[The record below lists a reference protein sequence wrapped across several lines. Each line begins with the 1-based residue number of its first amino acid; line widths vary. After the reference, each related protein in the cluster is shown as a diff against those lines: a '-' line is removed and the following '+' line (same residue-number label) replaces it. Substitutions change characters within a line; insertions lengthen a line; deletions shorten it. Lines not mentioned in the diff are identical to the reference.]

1 MMRLVLDTL
10 LGEVLASSWILASV
24 RSQDRSLLSQI
35 VERKSSALH
44 KQARNFVLA
53 LGVLFPSLQ
62 PCEQQY
68 ILDRVHVFAEEF
80 DQGWRTVDV
89 ENAAEVVGKEL
100 LSFLQLIFIC
110 LCLFFIAVHTT
121 LSSAQCVR
129 ALQTI
134 SLVQIGRVPVTLYDQ
149 IFQKLALK
157 AATSKEDLK
166 SLVELFSAS
175 APKDG
180 DLSTLS
186 RHQLLAVRFFMAAML
201 PVMPLIPDD
210 LLNEHLLPVMFK
222 NVAHRDVKV
231 SRAVHQMF
239 KSLFLDPWGQQEN
252 AMQSHVEKLVPYYIN
267 VCLDHYASIPFEPF
281 ADNIVAI
288 VLALP
293 PTSPLVVLTLKI
305 LADRVQKMQ
314 SETASAPSSKAADPR
329 RLIRLLFSFMAIVDV
344 QILDVVLV
352 LIRNTIKSSPQGAW
366 PQLTKYAQQIIL
378 NNFDYTR
385 KDQCIKWYLG
395 LLHDLQLGKKVDK
408 EPTTTS
414 AIRSSL

>member
-1 MMRLVLDTL
+1 
-10 LGEVLASSWILASV
+10 
-24 RSQDRSLLSQI
+24 
-35 VERKSSALH
+35 
-44 KQARNFVLA
+44 
-53 LGVLFPSLQ
+53 
-62 PCEQQY
+62 
-68 ILDRVHVFAEEF
+68 
-80 DQGWRTVDV
+80 
-89 ENAAEVVGKEL
+89 
-100 LSFLQLIFIC
+100 
-110 LCLFFIAVHTT
+110 
-121 LSSAQCVR
+121 
-129 ALQTI
+129 
-134 SLVQIGRVPVTLYDQ
+134 
-149 IFQKLALK
+149 
-157 AATSKEDLK
+157 
-166 SLVELFSAS
+166 
-175 APKDG
+175 
-180 DLSTLS
+180 
-186 RHQLLAVRFFMAAML
+186 
-201 PVMPLIPDD
+201 
-210 LLNEHLLPVMFK
+210 
-222 NVAHRDVKV
+222 
-231 SRAVHQMF
+231 MF